1 MKKFLLCAGVAAC
14 AFAFSANA
22 TELEIKPYV
31 GLDYVYS
38 MSDIE
43 KVNGIN
49 AFEEDLN
56 AFAVSAGAKLHP
68 NFGVEMFYQKSE
80 EGEKKF
86 ANGKTNDE
94 YQAYG
99 IDLQGYLPVA
109 EKLDLIGSLGFGY
122 YDVDIKAKA
131 NSPAISADGDDQGA
145 GYRLGLGAQ
154 YNFTENWGAR
164 LMARYVDIDIDGLD
178 NMVDITAG
186 VRYSF

>member
-1 MKKFLLCAGVAAC
+1 MKKILLYAGVAASV
-14 AFAFSANA
+14 FAFNA
-22 TELEIKPYV
+22 EAVELDIKPYV

-38 MSDIE
+38 MGDIDKIE
-43 KVNGIN
+43 GIN
-49 AFEEDLN
+49 LFEENLN
-56 AFAVSAGAKLHP
+56 ALAVSAGAKLHK
-68 NFGVEMFYQKSE
+68 NFGIEMFYQKSE

-86 ANGKTNDE
+86 ANGKTKDE

-99 IDLQGYLPVA
+99 LDLLGYLPVA

-122 YDVDIKAKA
+122 YDVDINVKAKT
-131 NSPAISADGDDQGA
+131 PAVSADGDDQGA

-164 LMARYVDIDIDGLD
+164 VMARYVDIDIDGID
-178 NMVDITAG
+178 NMVDLTAG

>member
-1 MKKFLLCAGVAAC
+1 MTKSLLYAGVVAC
-14 AFAFSANA
+14 VFAFSANA
-22 TELEIKPYV
+22 TEFEIKPYV

-43 KVNGIN
+43 KIDGVN

-56 AFAVSAGAKLHP
+56 ALALSVGAKLHQ
-68 NFGVEMFYQKSE
+68 NFGIEMFYQKSE

-86 ANGKTNDE
+86 VNGKTKDE

-99 IDLQGYLPVA
+99 LDVLGYLPVT
-109 EKLDLIGSLGFGY
+109 EKLDLIGSLGIGY
-122 YDVDIKAKA
+122 YDVDIKAKT

-164 LMARYVDIDIDGLD
+164 LMARYVDIDIDGID
-178 NMVDITAG
+178 NMVDLTAG

>member
-1 MKKFLLCAGVAAC
+1 MKKTLLFASVAAC
-14 AFAFSANA
+14 VFAFNANA
-22 TELEIKPYV
+22 VESNIKPYV

-43 KVNGIN
+43 KVDGIK

-56 AFAVSAGAKLHP
+56 ALAVSAGAKLHQ

-99 IDLQGYLPVA
+99 IDLLGYLPVA
-109 EKLDLIGSLGFGY
+109 EKVELIGALGLGY
-122 YDVDIKAKA
+122 YDIDIKAKV
-131 NSPAISADGDDQGA
+131 NTPAISVDADDQGA
-145 GYRLGLGAQ
+145 GYRLGIGAQ

-164 LMARYVDIDIDGLD
+164 VMARYVDIDIDGID
-178 NMVDITAG
+178 NMVDLTAG